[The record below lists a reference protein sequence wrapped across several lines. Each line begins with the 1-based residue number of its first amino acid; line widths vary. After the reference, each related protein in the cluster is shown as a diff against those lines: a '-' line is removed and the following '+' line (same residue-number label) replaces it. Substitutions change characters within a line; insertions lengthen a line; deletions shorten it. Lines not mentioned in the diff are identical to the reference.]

1 MEQTKTDSIFR
12 KTTMEKVSSPERL
25 SDYLRVTNLGVWAVL
40 AVVLLL
46 LAGLLVWASVGTLE
60 TTAEVRVIVHVN
72 SATTLNVYSHVT
84 DQMRK
89 QAAEKID
96 AGIVACEA
104 PGGDLPR
111 VPSEDEKVPAAK
123 PFEPFKGTRRK
134 PGTGCLHQINDHL
147 WEGKYSPR
155 SPDGKRI
162 YKNVYAST
170 KEECEEKLQA
180 LIVEMNRTISER
192 N

>member
-1 MEQTKTDSIFR
+1 MPHGGSLHRRNTGRRRHSIGDVKT
-12 KTTMEKVSSPERL
+12 L
-25 SDYLRVTNLGVWAVL
+25 SAIIG
-40 AVVLLL
+40 
-46 LAGLLVWASVGTLE
+46 
-60 TTAEVRVIVHVN
+60 HVN
-72 SATTLNVYSHVT
+72 SATTLNIYSHVT

-96 AGIVACEA
+96 AGIGACEA

-111 VPSEDEKVPAAK
+111 VPSEDEKVPASKA
-123 PFEPFKGTRRK
+123 FEPFKGTRRK

-155 SPDGKRI
+155 GPDGKRI

>member
-1 MEQTKTDSIFR
+1 MDVKT
-12 KTTMEKVSSPERL
+12 L
-25 SDYLRVTNLGVWAVL
+25 SAIIG
-40 AVVLLL
+40 
-46 LAGLLVWASVGTLE
+46 
-60 TTAEVRVIVHVN
+60 HVN
-72 SATTLNVYSHVT
+72 SATTLNIYSHVT

-96 AGIVACEA
+96 AGIGACEA

-111 VPSEDEKVPAAK
+111 VPSEDEKVSAAK
-123 PFEPFKGTRRK
+123 AFEPFKGTRRK

-147 WEGKYSPR
+147 WEGKYAPR
-155 SPDGKRI
+155 GPDGKRI